1 MRKDFSADAI
11 SLKEGLFASKKA
23 FEASSI
29 DLLTGQE
36 FAERELQRDWY
47 RRSDGLVKKLDEV
60 TSGPMVLEGHQRM
73 WVGHESHVEET
84 KRDLSE
90 QL

>member
-11 SLKEGLFASKKA
+11 SLKERLFASKKA
-23 FEASSI
+23 FEESSV

-36 FAERELQRDWY
+36 FVERELQWDWY
-47 RRSDGLVKKLDEV
+47 RRCDELVKKLDEV
-60 TSGPMVLEGHQRM
+60 TSGPMVLEDHQRM

-84 KRDLSE
+84 NRDLSE